1 MKTII
6 AEKPSVA
13 KEIAHIVGADKREEG
28 YMQGNGYYVTWA
40 FGHLVQ
46 PAMPETYGM
55 KGFHAE
61 NLPVIPDP
69 FVLVPRQVKTENGY
83 KPDAGVL
90 AQIKIIGKLF
100 DSSERIIV
108 ATDAGREGELIF
120 RYLYAYLGCRKPF
133 DRLWISSLTDTAI
146 REGLLNLRD
155 GKGYDNLYHA
165 AKARS
170 EADWLVGI
178 NGTQALTI
186 AAGRGTYSVGR
197 VQTPTLGMVCERYWE
212 HKRFE
217 SKPFWQ
223 VHFGVVDADSGNIL
237 KFTSVN
243 RWTGKATAT
252 DIYNKVKETGS
263 VIITKV
269 ATKRKVEKAPL
280 LYDLTTLQK
289 EANSQHGFT
298 AEHTLSIAQKLYEAK
313 FITYPRTSSRYIS
326 DDVFATLPKLF
337 KNLENHSEYGE
348 KVKLLPGSEDY
359 SKNCVNTAKV
369 TDHHAL
375 LITENAAIGLFKDEK
390 IVYDMILCRMI
401 EAFSADCIKDITSV
415 SAQVDHEVEF
425 GISGSII
432 RQTGWRALSLKEKN
446 NRQDKDADATDNEV
460 KDQVIPNWQE
470 GQHITLSGCTITE
483 GKTKP
488 KPLHT
493 ESTLL
498 AAMENPC
505 KREQIQT
512 CLDLPSAAGFGGTQT
527 AGKEIEDDTMRQ
539 AMKDSGIGTPATRA
553 AIIETLL
560 KREYMVRQQKKL
572 VPTEKGLALHSVVK
586 NMAIAN
592 VEMTGKWEAELAKIE
607 RGEAS
612 ADGFTHSIEGYTREI
627 TAELLGCDRLFS
639 HKDSGCLCPK
649 CKHGTMQF
657 FGKVVRCSNKECGM
671 PVFKQVAGKL
681 LTDADITDLLTKG
694 KTRTLNSFTSKQ
706 GKSFSAAIAFDE
718 NFNTKFVF
726 AERKTAEKR
735 GNVKRYKK

>member
-146 REGLLNLRD
+146 REGLQNLWD
-155 GKGYDNLYHA
+155 GKEYDNLYHA

-243 RWTGKATAT
+243 RWTDKATAT

-359 SKNCVNTAKV
+359 SKNSVNAAKV

-432 RQTGWRALSLKEKN
+432 RQTGWRTLSLKEKN

-498 AAMENPC
+498 AAME
-505 KREQIQT
+505 
-512 CLDLPSAAGFGGTQT
+512 T

-592 VEMTGKWEAELAKIE
+592 VEMTGKWEA
-607 RGEAS
+607 
-612 ADGFTHSIEGYTREI
+612 
-627 TAELLGCDRLFS
+627 
-639 HKDSGCLCPK
+639 
-649 CKHGTMQF
+649 
-657 FGKVVRCSNKECGM
+657 
-671 PVFKQVAGKL
+671 
-681 LTDADITDLLTKG
+681 
-694 KTRTLNSFTSKQ
+694 
-706 GKSFSAAIAFDE
+706 
-718 NFNTKFVF
+718 
-726 AERKTAEKR
+726 
-735 GNVKRYKK
+735 

>member
-1 MKTII
+1 MSQKQQTMKTII

-28 YMQGNGYYVTWA
+28 YMQGNGYFVTWA

-83 KPDAGVL
+83 KADAGVL

-120 RYLYAYLGCRKPF
+120 RYLYAYLGCQKPF

-146 REGLLNLRD
+146 REGLLNLKD
-155 GKGYDNLYHA
+155 GKEYDNLYHA

-212 HKRFE
+212 NKRFE

-237 KFTSVN
+237 KFTSAN
-243 RWTGKATAT
+243 RWTDKATAT
-252 DIYNKVKETGS
+252 DIYNKVKDTGS
-263 VIITKV
+263 AIITKV

-337 KNLENHSEYGE
+337 KNLENHSEFGE

-359 SKNCVNTAKV
+359 SKNSVNAAKV

-375 LITENAAIGLFKDEK
+375 LITENAVIGLFKDEK

-446 NRQDKDADATDNEV
+446 KRQDKDADATDNEV

-498 AAMENPC
+498 AAME
-505 KREQIQT
+505 
-512 CLDLPSAAGFGGTQT
+512 T

-539 AMKDSGIGTPATRA
+539 AMKDCGIGTPATRA

-639 HKDSGCLCPK
+639 HKDSGCQCPK

-694 KTRTLNSFTSKQ
+694 KT
-706 GKSFSAAIAFDE
+706 
-718 NFNTKFVF
+718 
-726 AERKTAEKR
+726 
-735 GNVKRYKK
+735 

>member
-1 MKTII
+1 MSQKQQTMKTII

-146 REGLLNLRD
+146 REGLQNLRD
-155 GKGYDNLYHA
+155 GKEYDNLYHA

-237 KFTSVN
+237 KFTSAN
-243 RWTGKATAT
+243 RWTDKATAT
-252 DIYNKVKETGS
+252 DIYNKVKDTGS
-263 VIITKV
+263 AIITKV
-269 ATKRKVEKAPL
+269 VTKRKVEKAPL

-348 KVKLLPGSEDY
+348 KVKFLPGSEDY
-359 SKNCVNTAKV
+359 SKNSVNAAKV

-446 NRQDKDADATDNEV
+446 KRQDKDADATDNEV
-460 KDQVIPNWQE
+460 KEQFIPNWQE

-498 AAMENPC
+498 AAME
-505 KREQIQT
+505 
-512 CLDLPSAAGFGGTQT
+512 T

-639 HKDSGCLCPK
+639 HKDSGYQCPK
-649 CKHGTMQF
+649 CKQGIMQF

-694 KTRTLNSFTSKQ
+694 KTRTLSGFTSRQ

-726 AERKTAEKR
+726 AEHKTAEKR

>member
-1 MKTII
+1 MSQKQQTMKTII

-243 RWTGKATAT
+243 RWTDKATAT
-252 DIYNKVKETGS
+252 VIYNKVKDTGS
-263 VIITKV
+263 AIITKV

-359 SKNCVNTAKV
+359 SKNCVNAAKV

-432 RQTGWRALSLKEKN
+432 RQTGWRALSLKEKD
-446 NRQDKDADATDNEV
+446 NRQYKDADATDNEV

-498 AAMENPC
+498 AAME
-505 KREQIQT
+505 
-512 CLDLPSAAGFGGTQT
+512 T

-539 AMKDSGIGTPATRA
+539 AMKDCGIGTPATRA

-639 HKDSGCLCPK
+639 HKDSGCQCPK

-694 KTRTLNSFTSKQ
+694 KTRTLNGFTSKQ

>member
-1 MKTII
+1 MSQKQQTMKTII

-28 YMQGNGYYVTWA
+28 YMQGNGYFVTWA

-61 NLPVIPDP
+61 NLPVIPAP

-83 KPDAGVL
+83 KADAGVL

-108 ATDAGREGELIF
+108 ATDAEREGELIF
-120 RYLYAYLGCRKPF
+120 RYLYEYLGCKKPF
-133 DRLWISSLTDTAI
+133 DRLWISSLTDSAI
-146 REGLLNLRD
+146 REGLANLRN
-155 GKGYDNLYHA
+155 GKEYDNLYHA

-243 RWTGKATAT
+243 RWTDKATAT

-263 VIITKV
+263 VIITKI

-359 SKNCVNTAKV
+359 SKNCVNAAKV

-460 KDQVIPNWQE
+460 KEQVIPNWQE
-470 GQHITLSGCTITE
+470 GQHVTLSGCTITE

-498 AAMENPC
+498 AAME
-505 KREQIQT
+505 
-512 CLDLPSAAGFGGTQT
+512 T

-639 HKDSGCLCPK
+639 HKDSGCQCPK
-649 CKHGTMQF
+649 CQQGTMQF

-694 KTRTLNSFTSKQ
+694 KTRTLNGFASKQ

-726 AERKTAEKR
+726 AEHKTAEKR

>member
-155 GKGYDNLYHA
+155 GKEYDNLYHA

-170 EADWLVGI
+170 EADWFVGI

-212 HKRFE
+212 NKRFE

-237 KFTSVN
+237 KFTSAN
-243 RWTGKATAT
+243 RWTDKATAT
-252 DIYNKVKETGS
+252 DIYNKVKDTGS
-263 VIITKV
+263 AIITKV

-359 SKNCVNTAKV
+359 SKNSVNAAKV

-415 SAQVDHEVEF
+415 SAQVDHEVDF

-498 AAMENPC
+498 AAME
-505 KREQIQT
+505 
-512 CLDLPSAAGFGGTQT
+512 T

-612 ADGFTHSIEGYTREI
+612 AGGFTHSIEGYTREI

-639 HKDSGCLCPK
+639 HKDSGCQCPK
-649 CKHGTMQF
+649 CKQGAMQF

-694 KTRTLNSFTSKQ
+694 KTRTLNGFTSKQ

-726 AERKTAEKR
+726 AEHKTAEKR

>member
-1 MKTII
+1 MSQKQQTMKTII

-28 YMQGNGYYVTWA
+28 YMQGNGYFVTWA

-155 GKGYDNLYHA
+155 GKEYDNLYHA

-170 EADWLVGI
+170 EADWLIGI

-237 KFTSVN
+237 KFTSAN
-243 RWTGKATAT
+243 RWADKGTAT
-252 DIYNKVKETGS
+252 DIYNKVKDTGS
-263 VIITKV
+263 AIITKV

-359 SKNCVNTAKV
+359 SKNSVNAAKV

-446 NRQDKDADATDNEV
+446 KRQDKDADATDNEV

-498 AAMENPC
+498 AAME
-505 KREQIQT
+505 
-512 CLDLPSAAGFGGTQT
+512 T

-539 AMKDSGIGTPATRA
+539 AMKDCGIGTPATRA

-639 HKDSGCLCPK
+639 HKDSGCQCPK

-694 KTRTLNSFTSKQ
+694 KTRTLNGFTSKQ

-718 NFNTKFVF
+718 DFNTKFVF

>member
-133 DRLWISSLTDTAI
+133 DRLWISSLTDAAI

-155 GKGYDNLYHA
+155 GKEYDNLYHA

-243 RWTGKATAT
+243 RWTDKATAT
-252 DIYNKVKETGS
+252 DIYNKVKDTGS
-263 VIITKV
+263 AIITKV
-269 ATKRKVEKAPL
+269 VIKRKVEKAPL

-337 KNLENHSEYGE
+337 KNMENHSEYGE

-359 SKNCVNTAKV
+359 SKNSVNAAKV

-446 NRQDKDADATDNEV
+446 KRQDKDADATDNEV

-498 AAMENPC
+498 AAME
-505 KREQIQT
+505 
-512 CLDLPSAAGFGGTQT
+512 T

-627 TAELLGCDRLFS
+627 TAELLGCERLFS
-639 HKDSGCLCPK
+639 HKDSGCQCPK
-649 CKHGTMQF
+649 CKQGIMQF
-657 FGKVVRCSNKECGM
+657 FGKVVRCSNKECGI

-694 KTRTLNSFTSKQ
+694 KTRTLNGFTSKQ
-706 GKSFSAAIAFDE
+706 GKPFSAAIAFDE
-718 NFNTKFVF
+718 DFNTKFVF

>member
-120 RYLYAYLGCRKPF
+120 RYLYAYLGCQKPF

-155 GKGYDNLYHA
+155 GKEYDNLYHA

-237 KFTSVN
+237 KFTSAN
-243 RWTGKATAT
+243 RWTDKATAT
-252 DIYNKVKETGS
+252 DIYNKVKDTGS
-263 VIITKV
+263 AIITKV
-269 ATKRKVEKAPL
+269 VTKRKVEKAPL

-359 SKNCVNTAKV
+359 SKNSVNAAKV

-415 SAQVDHEVEF
+415 TAQVDHDVEF

-498 AAMENPC
+498 AAME
-505 KREQIQT
+505 
-512 CLDLPSAAGFGGTQT
+512 T

-539 AMKDSGIGTPATRA
+539 SMKDIGIGTPATRA

-639 HKDSGCLCPK
+639 HKDSGCQCPK
-649 CKHGTMQF
+649 CKQGIMQF

-694 KTRTLNSFTSKQ
+694 KTRTLNGFTSKQ
-706 GKSFSAAIAFDE
+706 GKPFSAAIAFDE

>member
-28 YMQGNGYYVTWA
+28 YMQGNGYFVTWA

-146 REGLLNLRD
+146 REGLLNLTD
-155 GKGYDNLYHA
+155 GKEYDNLYHA

-223 VHFGVVDADSGNIL
+223 VHFGVVDADSGNIQ
-237 KFTSVN
+237 KFTSAN
-243 RWTGKATAT
+243 RWTDKATAT
-252 DIYNKVKETGS
+252 DIYNKVKDTGS
-263 VIITKV
+263 AIITKV

-359 SKNCVNTAKV
+359 SKNSVNAAKV

-415 SAQVDHEVEF
+415 SAQVDHDVEF

-446 NRQDKDADATDNEV
+446 KRQDKDAGATDDEV

-498 AAMENPC
+498 AAME
-505 KREQIQT
+505 
-512 CLDLPSAAGFGGTQT
+512 T

-639 HKDSGCLCPK
+639 HKDSGCQCPK
-649 CKHGTMQF
+649 CKQGTMQF
-657 FGKVVRCSNKECGM
+657 FGNVVRCSNKECGM

-694 KTRTLNSFTSKQ
+694 KTRTLNGFTSKQ
-706 GKSFSAAIAFDE
+706 GKTFSAAIAFDE

>member
-46 PAMPETYGM
+46 PAMPDTYGM

-155 GKGYDNLYHA
+155 GKEYDNLYHA

-237 KFTSVN
+237 KFTSAN
-243 RWTGKATAT
+243 RWADKATAT
-252 DIYNKVKETGS
+252 DIYNKVKDTGS
-263 VIITKV
+263 AIITKV

-326 DDVFATLPKLF
+326 DDIFATLPKLF

-359 SKNCVNTAKV
+359 SKNSVNAAKV

-375 LITENAAIGLFKDEK
+375 LITENPAVGLFKDEK

-498 AAMENPC
+498 AAME
-505 KREQIQT
+505 
-512 CLDLPSAAGFGGTQT
+512 T

-639 HKDSGCLCPK
+639 HKDSGCQCPK
-649 CKHGTMQF
+649 CKQGIMQF

-694 KTRTLNSFTSKQ
+694 KTRTLNGFTSKQ
-706 GKSFSAAIAFDE
+706 GKPFSAAIAFDE

>member
-120 RYLYAYLGCRKPF
+120 RYLYAYLGCQKPF

-155 GKGYDNLYHA
+155 GKEYDNLYHA

-223 VHFGVVDADSGNIL
+223 VHFGVVDTESGNIL
-237 KFTSVN
+237 KFTSAN
-243 RWTGKATAT
+243 RWTDKATAT

-359 SKNCVNTAKV
+359 SKNSVNAAKV

-415 SAQVDHEVEF
+415 TAQVDREVEF

-432 RQTGWRALSLKEKN
+432 RQTGWRALPLKEKN

-498 AAMENPC
+498 AAME
-505 KREQIQT
+505 
-512 CLDLPSAAGFGGTQT
+512 T

-639 HKDSGCLCPK
+639 HKDSGCQCPK

-694 KTRTLNSFTSKQ
+694 KTRTLNGFTSKQ

-726 AERKTAEKR
+726 AEHKTAEKR

>member
-1 MKTII
+1 MSQKQQTMKTII

-69 FVLVPRQVKTENGY
+69 FVLVPRQVKTENGN

-146 REGLLNLRD
+146 REGLLNLKD
-155 GKGYDNLYHA
+155 GKEYDNLYHA

-170 EADWLVGI
+170 EADWLVDI

-237 KFTSVN
+237 KFTSAN
-243 RWTGKATAT
+243 RWTDKATAT

-348 KVKLLPGSEDY
+348 KVKLLPVSEDY
-359 SKNCVNTAKV
+359 SKNSVNAAKV

-375 LITENAAIGLFKDEK
+375 LITENAVIGLFKDEK

-446 NRQDKDADATDNEV
+446 KRQDKDADATDNEV

-498 AAMENPC
+498 AAME
-505 KREQIQT
+505 
-512 CLDLPSAAGFGGTQT
+512 T
-527 AGKEIEDDTMRQ
+527 AGKEIEDDMMRQ

-639 HKDSGCLCPK
+639 HKDSGCQCPK
-649 CKHGTMQF
+649 CQQGTMQF

-694 KTRTLNSFTSKQ
+694 KTRTLNGFTSKQ

-726 AERKTAEKR
+726 AEHKTAEKR

>member
-28 YMQGNGYYVTWA
+28 YMQGNGYFVTWA

-69 FVLVPRQVKTENGY
+69 FVLVPRQVKTVNGY
-83 KPDAGVL
+83 KADAGVL

-120 RYLYAYLGCRKPF
+120 RYLYAYLGCQKPF

-146 REGLLNLRD
+146 REGLQNLTD
-155 GKGYDNLYHA
+155 SKEYDNLYHA

-243 RWTGKATAT
+243 RWTDKATAT
-252 DIYNKVKETGS
+252 DIYNKVKDTGS
-263 VIITKV
+263 AIITKV

-359 SKNCVNTAKV
+359 SKNSVNAAKV

-390 IVYDMILCRMI
+390 TVYDMILCRMI

-470 GQHITLSGCTITE
+470 GQHVTFSGCTITE

-498 AAMENPC
+498 AAME
-505 KREQIQT
+505 
-512 CLDLPSAAGFGGTQT
+512 T
-527 AGKEIEDDTMRQ
+527 AGKEIEDDTMCQ
-539 AMKDSGIGTPATRA
+539 AMKDCGIGTPATRA

-639 HKDSGCLCPK
+639 HKDSGCQCPK

-694 KTRTLNSFTSKQ
+694 KTRTLNGFTSKQ

-726 AERKTAEKR
+726 AEHKTAEKR

>member
-155 GKGYDNLYHA
+155 GKEYDNLYHA

-237 KFTSVN
+237 KFTSAN
-243 RWTGKATAT
+243 RWTDKATAT
-252 DIYNKVKETGS
+252 DIYNKVKDTGS
-263 VIITKV
+263 AIITKV

-289 EANSQHGFT
+289 EANTQHGFT

-359 SKNCVNTAKV
+359 SKNSVNAAKV

-390 IVYDMILCRMI
+390 IVYGMILCRMI

-460 KDQVIPNWQE
+460 KEQVIPNWQE
-470 GQHITLSGCTITE
+470 GQHISFSGSTITE

-498 AAMENPC
+498 AAME
-505 KREQIQT
+505 
-512 CLDLPSAAGFGGTQT
+512 T

-539 AMKDSGIGTPATRA
+539 AIKDCGIGTPATRA

-639 HKDSGCLCPK
+639 HKDSGCQCPK
-649 CKHGTMQF
+649 CKQGIMQF

-694 KTRTLNSFTSKQ
+694 KTRTLNGFTSRQ
-706 GKSFSAAIAFDE
+706 GKSFSATIAFDE

-726 AERKTAEKR
+726 AEHKAAEKR